1 MCVCGFWLLEE
12 RRGFWRNGRIAWP
25 SGSGVLD
32 TTFKVVYNYLYT
44 FRSSFQD
51 PHLQLGRLGGNA
63 VFMCVTALSD
73 VLTLNFFWLVR
84 DEGSWL
90 EIRTGVSPFRIGG
103 ALGVF
108 LAASEGL
115 GGW

>member
-1 MCVCGFWLLEE
+1 
-12 RRGFWRNGRIAWP
+12 
-25 SGSGVLD
+25 
-32 TTFKVVYNYLYT
+32 
-44 FRSSFQD
+44 
-51 PHLQLGRLGGNA
+51 

-73 VLTLNFFWLVR
+73 VLTLNFFLLVR

-115 GGW
+115 GGWWGRGVVWILSFHDSIQTSAEDADI